1 MISAAKKG
9 EAGREFFPPNRDSS
23 ASISEM
29 VLVNPT
35 GRMMP
40 SIYSLLYVLYVGYSS
55 SSSSSRRFFRI
66 AHEDERR
73 TNSSEALEI
82 KKEKQTGLV
91 GRVHNDH

>member
-1 MISAAKKG
+1 
-9 EAGREFFPPNRDSS
+9 
-23 ASISEM
+23 M

-35 GRMMP
+35 GRMMS